1 MKNLLVLLPGLFFER
16 DYDRFG
22 IKILKKNFSVKVL
35 DFSPWLFPILWNS
48 YAKDIYKCEE
58 YISINNKSEFLNFL
72 SQNKPEIIIDLL
84 HVSKK
89 TNWIRNQLK
98 KNNNIFVNFNI
109 NLIPWSKKNL
119 NHYLKYFFSIFI
131 RPKKT
136 ILFIFQVLKNKY
148 YNYYKVKADIVLV
161 GGLDAKTKTSKK
173 INAHCMDYD
182 IYLNLKNKTKI
193 NNKPYA
199 VFVDEN
205 MVHHPDYDILG
216 MDKPVTEKEYY
227 PSLVKFFK
235 KFENETKLPVYF
247 AVHPK
252 TSNEVINKLPNL
264 LQGIVYKVGN
274 TPELIKN
281 SEVTLLHASTSLSFA
296 ILFNKPVIFLT
307 SKSLNNSWM
316 GPRVNNLAKFVNGN
330 IINIDQSI
338 EKKIDLKNFLNI
350 DTSKYKYYSDHF
362 IKMPNS
368 PNIPLWEIFS
378 SELKNYNSINK

>member
-1 MKNLLVLLPGLFFER
+1 MK
-16 DYDRFG
+16 
-22 IKILKKNFSVKVL
+22 K
-35 DFSPWLFPILWNS
+35 
-48 YAKDIYKCEE
+48 
-58 YISINNKSEFLNFL
+58 
-72 SQNKPEIIIDLL
+72 
-84 HVSKK
+84 
-89 TNWIRNQLK
+89 
-98 KNNNIFVNFNI
+98 
-109 NLIPWSKKNL
+109 
-119 NHYLKYFFSIFI
+119 
-131 RPKKT
+131 
-136 ILFIFQVLKNKY
+136 KY
-148 YNYYKVKADIVLV
+148 YNFHKVKADLVLV
-161 GGLDAKTKTSKK
+161 GGLDVKAKTSKK

-182 IYLNLKNKTKI
+182 IYLNLKNKPKI

-205 MVHHPDYDILG
+205 MVHHPDYNILG
-216 MDKPVTEKEYY
+216 IDKPVNEKEYY

-296 ILFNKPVIFLT
+296 ILFNKPLIFLT

-316 GPRVNNLAKFVNGN
+316 GPKVKNLAKFVNGN

-350 DTSKYKYYSDHF
+350 DTSKYKYYLDHF

-378 SELKNYNSINK
+378 SELKKYNFINK